1 MVEVPGI
8 EPGSGK
14 ALQLAPHASSFIES
28 HLSAEKRHST
38 KQASSIDRE
47 KELRTEVPHYPHVN

>member
-8 EPGSGK
+8 EPGSEK

-28 HLSAEKRHST
+28 LSWGWEKTPYR
-38 KQASSIDRE
+38 QDAVRLIG
-47 KELRTEVPHYPHVN
+47 